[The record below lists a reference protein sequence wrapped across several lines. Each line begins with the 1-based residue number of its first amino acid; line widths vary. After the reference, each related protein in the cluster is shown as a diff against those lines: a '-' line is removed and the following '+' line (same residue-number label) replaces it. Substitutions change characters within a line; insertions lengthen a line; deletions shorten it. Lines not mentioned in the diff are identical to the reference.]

1 MFAAIFEMMDSF
13 GDFKALLPIN
23 HHLGGGEGTQ
33 WVRWRERG
41 CTEVSLVGGW
51 CQGQEKDTEKP
62 RKLQSQVVSGDRE
75 GTCKSRSAVSMRE

>member
-23 HHLGGGEGTQ
+23 HHLGGKGCVCVCKGTQ
-33 WVRWRERG
+33 WVRWRGRG

-51 CQGQEKDTEKP
+51 CQGQEKDTEKQ
-62 RKLQSQVVSGDRE
+62 RKLQSQVVSGDR
-75 GTCKSRSAVSMRE
+75 GDM